1 MKINEVLD
9 EIIHQIQQPLW
20 ENWYIDEQIGS
31 GAFSAVY
38 RIQANRRNR
47 IDTSALNIEPIIA
60 GDNLFLDDEKKL
72 RYIEKKR
79 ESVENEA
86 AILYKLRDCKNIV
99 SYEEESIRRLEIDRK
114 FEGYYFLIRM
124 ELLDCLT
131 TLIKERRFDFSE
143 ASIVQLAKDIG
154 NGIAAAHAIGIIH
167 RDIKPSNFFRSHDG
181 IYKLGDFNISKESDT
196 AMTFAG
202 TEGYL
207 APEIYRAKLNVRESY
222 TKQADIYSFGIC
234 LYQLMNNL
242 CFPFETDGI
251 SPEAFQ
257 RRMKGEAFEPPV
269 NASPAFAR
277 IIMKACS
284 FQVADRYATIDE
296 MLHDLELLKPAKSSA
311 AGTAVRTEPVSD
323 KKKSVSEPMKSQVPP
338 RSHLSVSS
346 SLVIKLGDS
355 EKRFSQRADA
365 DPAAEEIAALEARA
379 ESGDKEAQKQ
389 LILRL
394 KMTDKTKANRYAQKY
409 HMFGLLI

>member
-9 EIIHQIQQPLW
+9 EIIHQIRQPLW

-38 RIQANRRNR
+38 RIHANRRNR
-47 IDTSALNIEPIIA
+47 VDVSALKIEPIVA

-79 ESVENEA
+79 ESVESEA
-86 AILYKLRDCKNIV
+86 NILYKLRDCRNIV
-99 SYEEESIRRLEIDRK
+99 SYEEESTRRLEINKK

-143 ASIVQLAKDIG
+143 ASVVQLAKDIG

-257 RRMKGEAFEPPV
+257 RRMQGEAFDPPV

-284 FQVADRYATIDE
+284 FEMADRYATIDE
-296 MLHDLELLKPAKSSA
+296 MLRDLACMVHA
-311 AGTAVRTEPVSD
+311 DGTAAKNAVHAPKPPE
-323 KKKSVSEPMKSQVPP
+323 SEKEDTGPAMIP
-338 RSHLSVSS
+338 RSHLSMSS

-355 EKRFSQRADA
+355 EQRFSQRADTE
-365 DPAAEEIAALEARA
+365 PAAEEIAALEARA
-379 ESGDKEAQKQ
+379 ESGDREAQKQ

-409 HMFGLLI
+409 HMFSLLM